1 MDDLQQHLS
10 TSAYVNVQKWL
21 TEPKFAEFKTEIE
34 ALIAAENWRALEDA
48 FFMDIEFGT
57 AGMRGI
63 VGVGP
68 NRINDITIGAAAQG
82 LAQFLLDKS
91 DKSAQHGVVIAYDT
105 RNSSRQL
112 AELTA
117 RVIVGNGL
125 TAYLFDSFRATPE
138 LSFAVRHL
146 QAAAGVVISASH
158 NPPEYNGFKAYAN
171 YGGQLVAPDDKGVMD
186 QVHAVSEIKLGDL
199 SQVQMLGQEI
209 DEAYFQAVIADQT
222 VDDPQL
228 SIVYSPLHGA
238 GQTSVLPVLRQLGF
252 QVSTVEA
259 QMTPDGNFPNVAGHK
274 PNPEEPGAN
283 TLATE
288 QMLAENADIAI
299 TTDPD
304 ADRLAVIINH
314 RGKVITLDGNQSAA
328 LIMNYVMK
336 HADPANAYVCKTI
349 VTTDFITAMAA
360 KYGVKM
366 YGEMLI
372 GFKFIGELIEEKT
385 PLGERFLA
393 GGEES
398 YGVLVGTHARD
409 KDAASGALIV
419 AKYADEL
426 KKAGK
431 TLYDELLALYEE
443 FGVYQEGLATAE
455 FTGAVG
461 FNKMKQLMSDL
472 RDNPLKE
479 LGGQTVT
486 AVLDYNT
493 LTKTDLVTG
502 TRTEFACRQKGNV
515 LVYEFGDERNRLTIR
530 PSGTEPKIKLYLK
543 RYEPVNPY
551 ADVQTQAQVMRQYM
565 NQFLEAAKEQLLS

>member
-1 MDDLQQHLS
+1 MQEHLS
-10 TSAYVNVQKWL
+10 ESAYQNLQKWL
-21 TEPKFAEFKTEIE
+21 TEPRFAEFKPEIE
-34 ALIAAENWRALEDA
+34 ALMASENWQALEDA

-68 NRINDITIGAAAQG
+68 NRINDVTVGAAAQG
-82 LAQFLLDKS
+82 LAQFLLK
-91 DKSAQHGVVIAYDT
+91 KSAESAIRGVVIAYDT

-125 TAYLFDSFRATPE
+125 TAYLFESFRATPE

-171 YGGQLVAPDDKGVMD
+171 YGGQLVAPDDRGVMD
-186 QVHAVSEIKLGDL
+186 QVHAVTEIKMGDL
-199 SQVQMLGQEI
+199 AQVKMIGEEVDQ
-209 DEAYFQAVIADQT
+209 AYLDAVINGQS
-222 VDDPQL
+222 VSDPQL

-259 QMTPDGNFPNVAGHK
+259 QMTPDGNFPNVVNHK

-304 ADRLAVIINH
+304 ADRLSVIINY
-314 RGKVITLDGNQSAA
+314 RGKVITLDGNQSAT

-336 HADPANAYVCKTI
+336 NADPTNAYVCKTI
-349 VTTDFITAMAA
+349 VTTDFITAIAQ
-360 KYGVKM
+360 KYGIKM
-366 YGEMLI
+366 YDDMLI

-385 PLGERFLA
+385 PLGEHFLA

-409 KDAASGALIV
+409 KDAASGALVI

-431 TLYDELLALYEE
+431 TLYDELLSLYEE

-461 FNKMKQLMSDL
+461 FNKMKQLMNDL
-472 RDNPLKE
+472 RENPLQE
-479 LGGQTVT
+479 LGGLPVT

-493 LTKTDLVTG
+493 LIKTDLATG
-502 TRTEFACRQKGNV
+502 VQTPFSCRQKGNV

-551 ADVQTQAQVMRQYM
+551 ADVQTQSQVMRDYM
-565 NQFLEAAKEQLLS
+565 NQFLTAAKEQLLS

>member
-1 MDDLQQHLS
+1 MQEHLS
-10 TSAYVNVQKWL
+10 ESAYQNLQKWL
-21 TEPKFAEFKTEIE
+21 TEPRFAEFKPEIE
-34 ALIAAENWRALEDA
+34 ALVASENWQALEDA

-68 NRINDITIGAAAQG
+68 NRINDVTVGAAAQG
-82 LAQFLLDKS
+82 LVQFLLK
-91 DKSAQHGVVIAYDT
+91 KSAESATRGVVIAYDT

-125 TAYLFDSFRATPE
+125 TAYLFESFRATPE

-171 YGGQLVAPDDKGVMD
+171 YGGQLVAPDDRGVMD
-186 QVHAVSEIKLGDL
+186 QVHAVTEIKMGDL
-199 SQVQMLGQEI
+199 AQVKMIGEEVDQ
-209 DEAYFQAVIADQT
+209 AYLDAVINGQS
-222 VDDPQL
+222 VSDPQL

-259 QMTPDGNFPNVAGHK
+259 QMTPDGNFPNVVNHK

-304 ADRLAVIINH
+304 ADRLSVIINH
-314 RGKVITLDGNQSAA
+314 RGRIIALDGNQSAT

-336 HADPANAYVCKTI
+336 NADPTNAYVCKTI
-349 VTTDFITAMAA
+349 VTTDFITAIAQ
-360 KYGVKM
+360 KYGIKM
-366 YGEMLI
+366 YDDMLI

-409 KDAASGALIV
+409 KDAASGALVI

-431 TLYDELLALYEE
+431 TLYDELLSLYEE

-461 FNKMKQLMSDL
+461 FNKMKQLMNDL
-472 RDNPLKE
+472 RENPLQE
-479 LGGQTVT
+479 LGGLPVT

-493 LTKTDLVTG
+493 LIKTDLATG
-502 TRTEFACRQKGNV
+502 VQTPFSCRQKGNV

-551 ADVQTQAQVMRQYM
+551 ADVQTQSQVMRDYM
-565 NQFLEAAKEQLLS
+565 NQFLTAAKEQLLS

>member
-1 MDDLQQHLS
+1 MQEHLS
-10 TSAYVNVQKWL
+10 ESAYQNLQKWL
-21 TEPKFAEFKTEIE
+21 TEPQFAEFKPEIE
-34 ALIAAENWRALEDA
+34 ALMASENWQALEDA

-68 NRINDITIGAAAQG
+68 NRINDVTVGAAAQG
-82 LAQFLLDKS
+82 LARFLLN
-91 DKSAQHGVVIAYDT
+91 KSAESADRGVVIAYDT

-125 TAYLFDSFRATPE
+125 TAYLFESFRATPE

-171 YGGQLVAPDDKGVMD
+171 YGGQLVAPDDRGVMD
-186 QVHAVSEIKLGDL
+186 QVHAVTDIKMGDL
-199 SQVQMLGQEI
+199 AQVKMIGEEI
-209 DEAYFQAVIADQT
+209 DQAYFDAVINGQS
-222 VDDPQL
+222 VSDPQL

-259 QMTPDGNFPNVAGHK
+259 QMTPDGNFPNVVNHK

-304 ADRLAVIINH
+304 ADRLSVIINH
-314 RGKVITLDGNQSAA
+314 RGKVITLDGNQSAT

-336 HADPANAYVCKTI
+336 NADPTDAYVCKTI
-349 VTTDFITAMAA
+349 VTTDFITAIAQ
-360 KYGVKM
+360 KYGIKM
-366 YGEMLI
+366 YDDMLI

-409 KDAASGALIV
+409 KDAASGALVI

-431 TLYDELLALYEE
+431 TLYDELLSLYEE

-461 FNKMKQLMSDL
+461 FNKMKQLMNDL
-472 RDNPLKE
+472 RESPLRE
-479 LGGQTVT
+479 LGGLPVT

-493 LTKTDLVTG
+493 LLKTDLATG
-502 TRTEFACRQKGNV
+502 VQTPFSCRQKGNV

-551 ADVQTQAQVMRQYM
+551 ADVQTQSQVMRDYM
-565 NQFLEAAKEQLLS
+565 NQFLQSAKEQLLS

>member
-1 MDDLQQHLS
+1 MQEHLS
-10 TSAYVNVQKWL
+10 ESAYQNLQKWL
-21 TEPKFAEFKTEIE
+21 TEPRFAEFKPEIE
-34 ALIAAENWRALEDA
+34 ALMASENWQALEDA

-68 NRINDITIGAAAQG
+68 NRINDVTVGAAAQG
-82 LAQFLLDKS
+82 LAQFLLK
-91 DKSAQHGVVIAYDT
+91 KSAESATQGVVIAYDT

-125 TAYLFDSFRATPE
+125 TAYLFESFRATPE

-146 QAAAGVVISASH
+146 QAVAGVVISASH

-171 YGGQLVAPDDKGVMD
+171 YGGQLVAPDDRGVMD
-186 QVHAVSEIKLGDL
+186 QVHAVTEIKMGDL
-199 SQVQMLGQEI
+199 AQVKMIGEEVDQ
-209 DEAYFQAVIADQT
+209 AYLDAVINGQS
-222 VDDPQL
+222 VSDPQL

-259 QMTPDGNFPNVAGHK
+259 QMTPDGNFPNVVNHK

-304 ADRLAVIINH
+304 ADRLSVIINH
-314 RGKVITLDGNQSAA
+314 RGRVIALDGNQSAT

-336 HADPANAYVCKTI
+336 NADPTNAYVCKTI
-349 VTTDFITAMAA
+349 VTTDFITAIAQ
-360 KYGVKM
+360 KYGIKI
-366 YGEMLI
+366 YDDMLI

-409 KDAASGALIV
+409 KDAASGALVI

-461 FNKMKQLMSDL
+461 FNKMKQLMNDL
-472 RDNPLKE
+472 RENPLRE
-479 LGGQTVT
+479 LGGLPVT
-486 AVLDYNT
+486 AVLDYNN
-493 LTKTDLVTG
+493 LIKTDLATG
-502 TRTEFACRQKGNV
+502 AQTPFSCRQKGNV

-543 RYEPVNPY
+543 HYEPVNPY
-551 ADVQTQAQVMRQYM
+551 ADVQTQSQVMRDYM
-565 NQFLEAAKEQLLS
+565 NQFLTAAKEQLLSQ

>member
-1 MDDLQQHLS
+1 MQEHLS
-10 TSAYVNVQKWL
+10 KTAYQNLQKWL
-21 TEPKFAEFKTEIE
+21 TEPRFAEFKPEIE
-34 ALIAAENWRALEDA
+34 ALMASENWQALEDA

-68 NRINDITIGAAAQG
+68 NRINNVTVGAAAQG
-82 LAQFLLDKS
+82 LAQFLLN
-91 DKSAQHGVVIAYDT
+91 KSAESATQGVVIAYDT

-125 TAYLFDSFRATPE
+125 TAYLFESFRATPE

-146 QAAAGVVISASH
+146 QAVAGVVISASH

-171 YGGQLVAPDDKGVMD
+171 YGGQLVAPDDRGVMD
-186 QVHAVSEIKLGDL
+186 QVHAVTEIKMGDL
-199 SQVQMLGQEI
+199 AQVKMIGEEVDQ
-209 DEAYFQAVIADQT
+209 AYLDAVINGQT
-222 VDDPQL
+222 VSDPQL

-259 QMTPDGNFPNVAGHK
+259 QMTPDGNFPNVVNHK

-304 ADRLAVIINH
+304 ADRLSVIINH
-314 RGKVITLDGNQSAA
+314 RGKVITLDGNQSAT

-336 HADPANAYVCKTI
+336 NADPTDAYVCKTI
-349 VTTDFITAMAA
+349 VTTDFITAIAQ
-360 KYGVKM
+360 KYGIKM
-366 YGEMLI
+366 YDDMLI

-409 KDAASGALIV
+409 KDAASGALVI

-426 KKAGK
+426 KKTGK
-431 TLYDELLALYEE
+431 TLYDELLVLYEE

-461 FNKMKQLMSDL
+461 FNKMKQLMNDL
-472 RDNPLKE
+472 RENPLRE
-479 LGGQTVT
+479 LGGLPVT

-493 LTKTDLVTG
+493 LTKTDLATG
-502 TRTEFACRQKGNV
+502 AQTPFSCRQKGNV
-515 LVYEFGDERNRLTIR
+515 LVCEFGDERNRLTIR

-551 ADVQTQAQVMRQYM
+551 ADVQTQSQVMRDYM
-565 NQFLEAAKEQLLS
+565 NQFLQSAKEQLLS

>member
-1 MDDLQQHLS
+1 MKEHLS
-10 TSAYVNVQKWL
+10 ESAYQNLQKWL
-21 TEPKFAEFKTEIE
+21 TEPRFAEFKPEIE
-34 ALIAAENWRALEDA
+34 ALVASKNWQALEDA

-68 NRINDITIGAAAQG
+68 NRINDVTVGAAAQG
-82 LAQFLLDKS
+82 LAQFLLK
-91 DKSAQHGVVIAYDT
+91 KSAESATQGVVIAYDT

-125 TAYLFDSFRATPE
+125 TAYLFESFRATPE

-146 QAAAGVVISASH
+146 QAVAGVVISASH

-171 YGGQLVAPDDKGVMD
+171 YGGQLVAPDDRGVMD
-186 QVHAVSEIKLGDL
+186 QVHAVTEIKMGDL
-199 SQVQMLGQEI
+199 AQVKMIGEEVDQ
-209 DEAYFQAVIADQT
+209 AYFDAVINSQT
-222 VDDPQL
+222 VSDPQL

-259 QMTPDGNFPNVAGHK
+259 QMTPDGDFPNVANHK

-304 ADRLAVIINH
+304 ADRLSVIINH
-314 RGKVITLDGNQSAA
+314 RGKVITLDGNQSAT

-336 HADPANAYVCKTI
+336 NADPTDAYVCKTI
-349 VTTDFITAMAA
+349 VTTDFITAIAQ
-360 KYGVKM
+360 KYGIKM
-366 YGEMLI
+366 YDDMLI

-409 KDAASGALIV
+409 KDAASGALVI

-431 TLYDELLALYEE
+431 TLYDELLSLYEE

-461 FNKMKQLMSDL
+461 FNKMKQLMNDL
-472 RDNPLKE
+472 RENPLRE
-479 LGGQTVT
+479 LGGLPVT

-493 LTKTDLVTG
+493 LIKTDLATG
-502 TRTEFACRQKGNV
+502 AQTPFSCRQKGNV

-551 ADVQTQAQVMRQYM
+551 ADVQTQSQVMRDYM
-565 NQFLEAAKEQLLS
+565 NQFLTAAKEQLLS

>member
-1 MDDLQQHLS
+1 MQEHLS
-10 TSAYVNVQKWL
+10 KTAYQNLQKWL
-21 TEPKFAEFKTEIE
+21 TEPRFAEFKPEIE
-34 ALIAAENWRALEDA
+34 ALVASENWQALEDA

-68 NRINDITIGAAAQG
+68 NRINDVTVGAAAQG
-82 LAQFLLDKS
+82 LAQFLLK
-91 DKSAQHGVVIAYDT
+91 KSAESAHQGVVIAYDT

-125 TAYLFDSFRATPE
+125 TAYLFENFRATPE

-171 YGGQLVAPDDKGVMD
+171 YGGQLVAPDDRGVMD
-186 QVHAVSEIKLGDL
+186 QFHAVTEIKLGDL
-199 SQVQMLGQEI
+199 AQVKMIGEEVDQ
-209 DEAYFQAVIADQT
+209 AYLDAVINGQT
-222 VDDPQL
+222 VSDPQL

-259 QMTPDGNFPNVAGHK
+259 QMTPDGNFPNVANHK

-288 QMLAENADIAI
+288 QMLADNADIAI

-304 ADRLAVIINH
+304 ADRLSVIINH
-314 RGKVITLDGNQSAA
+314 RGKVITLDGNQSAT

-336 HADPANAYVCKTI
+336 NADPTDAYVCKTI
-349 VTTDFITAMAA
+349 VTTDFITAIAK
-360 KYGVKM
+360 KYGIKM
-366 YGEMLI
+366 YDDMLI

-409 KDAASGALIV
+409 KDAASGALVI

-461 FNKMKQLMSDL
+461 FNKMKQLMNDL
-472 RDNPLKE
+472 CENPLQE
-479 LGGQTVT
+479 LGGLPVT

-502 TRTEFACRQKGNV
+502 AQTPFSCRQKGNV

-551 ADVQTQAQVMRQYM
+551 ADVQTQSQVMRDYI
-565 NQFLEAAKEQLLS
+565 NQFLTAAKEQLLS

>member
-1 MDDLQQHLS
+1 MQEHLS
-10 TSAYVNVQKWL
+10 ESAYQNLQKWL
-21 TEPKFAEFKTEIE
+21 TEPRFAEFKPEIE
-34 ALIAAENWRALEDA
+34 ALVASENWQALEDA

-68 NRINDITIGAAAQG
+68 NRINNVTVGAAAQG
-82 LAQFLLDKS
+82 LAQFLLN
-91 DKSAQHGVVIAYDT
+91 KSAESAIQGVVIAYDT

-125 TAYLFDSFRATPE
+125 TAYLFESFRATPE
-138 LSFAVRHL
+138 LSFAVRSL

-171 YGGQLVAPDDKGVMD
+171 YGGQLVAPDDRGVMD
-186 QVHAVSEIKLGDL
+186 QVHAVTDVKLGDL
-199 SQVQMLGQEI
+199 TQVKMIGEEVDQ
-209 DEAYFQAVIADQT
+209 AYFDAVINGQS
-222 VDDPQL
+222 VSDPQL

-259 QMTPDGNFPNVAGHK
+259 QMTPDGNFPNVANHK

-283 TLATE
+283 TLAAE

-304 ADRLAVIINH
+304 ADRLSVIINH
-314 RGKVITLDGNQSAA
+314 RGKVITLDGNQSAT

-336 HADPANAYVCKTI
+336 NADPTNAYVCKTI
-349 VTTDFITAMAA
+349 VTTDFITAIAQ
-360 KYGVKM
+360 KYGIKM
-366 YGEMLI
+366 YDDMLI

-409 KDAASGALIV
+409 KDAASGALVI

-426 KKAGK
+426 KKVGK

-461 FNKMKQLMSDL
+461 FNKMKQLMNDL
-472 RDNPLKE
+472 RESPLRE
-479 LGGQTVT
+479 LGGLPVT
-486 AVLDYNT
+486 AVFDYNN
-493 LTKTDLVTG
+493 LIKTDLATG
-502 TRTEFACRQKGNV
+502 AQTPFSCRQKGNV

-551 ADVQTQAQVMRQYM
+551 ADVQTQSQVMRDYM
-565 NQFLEAAKEQLLS
+565 NQFLQSAKEQLLI

>member
-1 MDDLQQHLS
+1 MQEHLS
-10 TSAYVNVQKWL
+10 ESAYQNLQKWL
-21 TEPKFAEFKTEIE
+21 TEPRFAEFKPEIE
-34 ALIAAENWRALEDA
+34 ALVASENWQALEDT

-68 NRINDITIGAAAQG
+68 NRINNVTVGAAAQG
-82 LAQFLLDKS
+82 LAQFLLN
-91 DKSAQHGVVIAYDT
+91 KSAESAIQGVVIAYDT

-125 TAYLFDSFRATPE
+125 TAYLFESFRATPE
-138 LSFAVRHL
+138 LSFAVRSL

-171 YGGQLVAPDDKGVMD
+171 YGGQLVAPDDRGVMD
-186 QVHAVSEIKLGDL
+186 QVHAVTDVKLGDL
-199 SQVQMLGQEI
+199 TQVKMIGEEVDQ
-209 DEAYFQAVIADQT
+209 AYFDAVINGQAVS
-222 VDDPQL
+222 DPQL

-259 QMTPDGNFPNVAGHK
+259 QMTPDGNFPNVANHK

-288 QMLAENADIAI
+288 QMLADNADIAI

-304 ADRLAVIINH
+304 ADRLSVIINY
-314 RGKVITLDGNQSAA
+314 RGKVITLDGNQSAT

-336 HADPANAYVCKTI
+336 NADPTNAYVCKTI
-349 VTTDFITAMAA
+349 VTTDFITAIAQ
-360 KYGVKM
+360 KYGIKM
-366 YGEMLI
+366 YDDMLI

-409 KDAASGALIV
+409 KDAASGALVI

-461 FNKMKQLMSDL
+461 FNKMKQLMNDL
-472 RDNPLKE
+472 RENPLRE
-479 LGGQTVT
+479 LGGLPVT
-486 AVLDYNT
+486 AVLNYNT
-493 LTKTDLVTG
+493 LIKTDLATG
-502 TRTEFACRQKGNV
+502 AQTPFSCRQKGNV

-551 ADVQTQAQVMRQYM
+551 ADVQTQSQVMRDYM
-565 NQFLEAAKEQLLS
+565 NQFLQSAKEQLLS

>member
-1 MDDLQQHLS
+1 MQEHLS
-10 TSAYVNVQKWL
+10 ESAYQNLQKWL
-21 TEPKFAEFKTEIE
+21 TEPRFAEFKPEIE
-34 ALIAAENWRALEDA
+34 ALVASENWQALEDA

-68 NRINDITIGAAAQG
+68 NRINDVTVGAAAQG
-82 LAQFLLDKS
+82 LAQFLLK
-91 DKSAQHGVVIAYDT
+91 KSAESATQGVVIAYDT

-125 TAYLFDSFRATPE
+125 TAYLFESFRATPE

-146 QAAAGVVISASH
+146 QAVAGVVISASH

-171 YGGQLVAPDDKGVMD
+171 YGGQLVAPDDRGVMD
-186 QVHAVSEIKLGDL
+186 QVHAVTEIKMGDL
-199 SQVQMLGQEI
+199 AQVKMIGEEVDQ
-209 DEAYFQAVIADQT
+209 AYFDAMINGQAVS
-222 VDDPQL
+222 DPQL

-259 QMTPDGNFPNVAGHK
+259 QMTPDGNFPNVVNHK

-304 ADRLAVIINH
+304 ADRLSVIINH
-314 RGKVITLDGNQSAA
+314 RGKVIALDGNQSAT

-336 HADPANAYVCKTI
+336 NADPTDAYVCKTI
-349 VTTDFITAMAA
+349 VTTDFITAIAQ
-360 KYGVKM
+360 KYGIKM
-366 YGEMLI
+366 YDDMLI

-409 KDAASGALIV
+409 KDAASGALVI

-461 FNKMKQLMSDL
+461 FNKIKQLMNDL
-472 RDNPLKE
+472 RENPLQE
-479 LGGQTVT
+479 LGGLPVT

-493 LTKTDLVTG
+493 LLKTDLATG
-502 TRTEFACRQKGNV
+502 VQTPFSCRQKGNV

-551 ADVQTQAQVMRQYM
+551 ADVQTQSQVMRDYM
-565 NQFLEAAKEQLLS
+565 NQFLQSAKEQLLS

>member
-1 MDDLQQHLS
+1 MKEHLS
-10 TSAYVNVQKWL
+10 ESAYQNLQKWL
-21 TEPKFAEFKTEIE
+21 TEPQFAEFKPEIE
-34 ALIAAENWRALEDA
+34 ALVASENWQALEDA

-68 NRINDITIGAAAQG
+68 NRINNVTVGAAAQG
-82 LAQFLLDKS
+82 LAQFLLN
-91 DKSAQHGVVIAYDT
+91 KSAESATRGVVIAYDT

-125 TAYLFDSFRATPE
+125 TAYLFESFRATPE

-146 QAAAGVVISASH
+146 QAVAGVVISASH

-171 YGGQLVAPDDKGVMD
+171 YGGQLVAPDDRGVMD
-186 QVHAVSEIKLGDL
+186 QVHAVTEIKMGDL
-199 SQVQMLGQEI
+199 AQVKMIGEEVDQ
-209 DEAYFQAVIADQT
+209 AYFDAVINGQAVS
-222 VDDPQL
+222 DPQL
-228 SIVYSPLHGA
+228 SVVYSPLHGA

-259 QMTPDGNFPNVAGHK
+259 QMTPDGDFPNVANHK

-304 ADRLAVIINH
+304 ADRLSVIINH
-314 RGKVITLDGNQSAA
+314 RGKVIALDGNQSAT

-336 HADPANAYVCKTI
+336 NADPTNAYVCKTI
-349 VTTDFITAMAA
+349 VTTNFITAIAQ
-360 KYGVKM
+360 KYGIKM
-366 YGEMLI
+366 YDDMLI

-385 PLGERFLA
+385 PLGEHFLA

-409 KDAASGALIV
+409 KDAASGALVI

-461 FNKMKQLMSDL
+461 FNKMKQLMNDL
-472 RDNPLKE
+472 RENPLRE
-479 LGGQTVT
+479 LGGLPVT

-493 LTKTDLVTG
+493 LTKTDLATG
-502 TRTEFACRQKGNV
+502 AQTLFSCRQKGNV

-551 ADVQTQAQVMRQYM
+551 ADVQTQSQVVRDYM
-565 NQFLEAAKEQLLS
+565 NQFLQSAKEQLLS

>member
-1 MDDLQQHLS
+1 MGD
-10 TSAYVNVQKWL
+10 
-21 TEPKFAEFKTEIE
+21 
-34 ALIAAENWRALEDA
+34 
-48 FFMDIEFGT
+48 
-57 AGMRGI
+57 
-63 VGVGP
+63 
-68 NRINDITIGAAAQG
+68 
-82 LAQFLLDKS
+82 LAQVKMIGEEVD
-91 DKSAQHGVVIAYDT
+91 Q
-105 RNSSRQL
+105 
-112 AELTA
+112 
-117 RVIVGNGL
+117 
-125 TAYLFDSFRATPE
+125 AYLD
-138 LSFAVRHL
+138 
-146 QAAAGVVISASH
+146 
-158 NPPEYNGFKAYAN
+158 
-171 YGGQLVAPDDKGVMD
+171 
-186 QVHAVSEIKLGDL
+186 
-199 SQVQMLGQEI
+199 
-209 DEAYFQAVIADQT
+209 AVINGQ
-222 VDDPQL
+222 VVSDPQL

-259 QMTPDGNFPNVAGHK
+259 QMTPDGNFPNVVNHK

-304 ADRLAVIINH
+304 ADRLSVIINH
-314 RGKVITLDGNQSAA
+314 RGKVIALDGNQSAT

-336 HADPANAYVCKTI
+336 NADPTNAYVCKTI
-349 VTTDFITAMAA
+349 VTTDFITAIAQ
-360 KYGVKM
+360 KYGIKM
-366 YGEMLI
+366 YDDMLI

-409 KDAASGALIV
+409 KDAASGALVI

-431 TLYDELLALYEE
+431 TLYDELLSLCEE

-461 FNKMKQLMSDL
+461 FNKMKQLMNDL
-472 RDNPLKE
+472 RENPLQE
-479 LGGQTVT
+479 LGGLPVT

-493 LTKTDLVTG
+493 LIKTDLATG
-502 TRTEFACRQKGNV
+502 AQAPFSCRQKGNV

-551 ADVQTQAQVMRQYM
+551 ADVQTQSQVMRDYM
-565 NQFLEAAKEQLLS
+565 NQFLTAAKEQLLS

>member
-1 MDDLQQHLS
+1 MDNLQQNLS
-10 TSAYVNVQKWL
+10 ESAYANLQKWL
-21 TEPKFAEFKTEIE
+21 TEPQFAEFKTEIE
-34 ALIAAENWRALEDA
+34 ALITEQNWQALEDA

-68 NRINDITIGAAAQG
+68 NRINNVTVGSATQG
-82 LAQFLLDKS
+82 LAQFLLN
-91 DKSAQHGVVIAYDT
+91 KSADSATQGVVIAYDT

-117 RVIVGNGL
+117 RVLVGNGL
-125 TAYLFDSFRATPE
+125 KAYLFDGFRATPE

-186 QVHAVSEIKLGDL
+186 QVQAVTDIKLGDL
-199 SQVQMLGQEI
+199 AQVEVIGAEI
-209 DEAYFQAVIADQT
+209 DRAYFEAVINGQT
-222 VDDPQL
+222 VSDPQL

-252 QVSTVEA
+252 QVSPVEA
-259 QMTPDGNFPNVAGHK
+259 QMTPDGDFPNVANHK

-304 ADRLAVIINH
+304 ADRLSVIVNH
-314 RGKVITLDGNQSAA
+314 HGKVIALDGNQSAT

-336 HADPANAYVCKTI
+336 NADPAKAYVCKTI
-349 VTTDFITAMAA
+349 VTTDFITAIAK
-360 KYGVKM
+360 KYGIKM
-366 YGEMLI
+366 YGDMLI
-372 GFKFIGELIEEKT
+372 GFKFIGELIEEKA
-385 PLGERFLA
+385 PLGERFLV

-409 KDAASGALIV
+409 KDAASGALVI

-426 KKAGK
+426 KKTGK

-461 FNKMKQLMSDL
+461 FNKMKQLMVDL
-472 RDNPLKE
+472 RENPLKE
-479 LGGQTVT
+479 LAGVPVT

-493 LTKTDLVTG
+493 LVKTDLATG
-502 TRTEFACRQKGNV
+502 AQTPFDCRQKGNV
-515 LVYEFGDERNRLTIR
+515 LGYEFGDERNRLTIR

-551 ADVQTQAQVMRQYM
+551 ADVQTQAQVMRDYIAR
-565 NQFLEAAKEQLLS
+565 FLESAKEQLLN

>member
-1 MDDLQQHLS
+1 MQEHLS
-10 TSAYVNVQKWL
+10 KTAYQNLQKWL
-21 TEPKFAEFKTEIE
+21 TEPRFAEFKPEIE
-34 ALIAAENWRALEDA
+34 ALMASENWQALEDA

-68 NRINDITIGAAAQG
+68 NRINDVTVGAAAQG
-82 LAQFLLDKS
+82 LAQFLLN
-91 DKSAQHGVVIAYDT
+91 KSAESATRGVVIAYDT

-125 TAYLFDSFRATPE
+125 TAYLFESFRATPE

-171 YGGQLVAPDDKGVMD
+171 YGGQLVAPDDRGVMD
-186 QVHAVSEIKLGDL
+186 QVHAVTEIKMGDL
-199 SQVQMLGQEI
+199 AQVKMIGEEVDQ
-209 DEAYFQAVIADQT
+209 AYFDAVINGQAIS
-222 VDDPQL
+222 DPQL

-259 QMTPDGNFPNVAGHK
+259 QMTPDGNFPNVVNHK

-288 QMLAENADIAI
+288 QMLVENADIAI

-304 ADRLAVIINH
+304 ADRLSVIINH
-314 RGKVITLDGNQSAA
+314 RGKVITLDGNQSAT

-336 HADPANAYVCKTI
+336 NADPTDAYVCKTI
-349 VTTDFITAMAA
+349 VTTDFITAIAQ
-360 KYGVKM
+360 KYGIKM
-366 YGEMLI
+366 YDDMLI

-409 KDAASGALIV
+409 KDAASGALVI

-461 FNKMKQLMSDL
+461 FNKMKQLMNDL
-472 RDNPLKE
+472 CENPLQE
-479 LGGQTVT
+479 LGGLPVT

-493 LTKTDLVTG
+493 LTKTDLLTG
-502 TRTEFACRQKGNV
+502 AQTPFSCRQKGNV

-551 ADVQTQAQVMRQYM
+551 ADVQTQSQVMRDYM
-565 NQFLEAAKEQLLS
+565 NQFLTAAKEQLLS

>member
-1 MDDLQQHLS
+1 MQEHLS
-10 TSAYVNVQKWL
+10 ESAYQNLQKWL
-21 TEPKFAEFKTEIE
+21 TEPRFAEFKPEIE
-34 ALIAAENWRALEDA
+34 ALMASENWQALEDA

-68 NRINDITIGAAAQG
+68 NRINDVTVGAAAQG
-82 LAQFLLDKS
+82 LAQFLLK
-91 DKSAQHGVVIAYDT
+91 KSAESATRGVVIAYDT

-125 TAYLFDSFRATPE
+125 TAYLFENFRATPE

-146 QAAAGVVISASH
+146 QAVAGVVISASH

-171 YGGQLVAPDDKGVMD
+171 YGGQLVAPDDRGVMD
-186 QVHAVSEIKLGDL
+186 QVHAVTEIKMGDL
-199 SQVQMLGQEI
+199 AQVKMIGEEVDQ
-209 DEAYFQAVIADQT
+209 AYLDAVINGQS
-222 VDDPQL
+222 VSDPQL

-259 QMTPDGNFPNVAGHK
+259 QMTPDGNFPNVVNHK

-304 ADRLAVIINH
+304 ADRLSVIINY
-314 RGKVITLDGNQSAA
+314 RGKVITLDGNQSAT

-336 HADPANAYVCKTI
+336 NADPTNAYVCKTI
-349 VTTDFITAMAA
+349 VTTDFITAIAQ
-360 KYGVKM
+360 KYGIKM
-366 YGEMLI
+366 YDDMLI
-372 GFKFIGELIEEKT
+372 GFKFLGELIEEKT

-409 KDAASGALIV
+409 KDAASGALII

-461 FNKMKQLMSDL
+461 FNKMKQLMNDL
-472 RDNPLKE
+472 RENPLQE
-479 LGGQTVT
+479 LGGLPVT

-493 LTKTDLVTG
+493 LIKTDLATG
-502 TRTEFACRQKGNV
+502 SQTPFSCRQKGNV

-551 ADVQTQAQVMRQYM
+551 ADVQTQSQVMRDYM
-565 NQFLEAAKEQLLS
+565 NQFLTAAKEQLLSQ